1 MVLMEN
7 NKYLDP
13 KFSEQLHKLYSFLK
27 NRFGNTTDDR
37 RYDSRAPGLASP
49 PSPPNPHCSC
59 R

>member
-27 NRFGNTTDDR
+27 MRFGNTTDDR
-37 RYDSRAPGLASP
+37 RYVSTVRALFAQRLT
-49 PSPPNPHCSC
+49 C
-59 R
+59 